1 MKLMSW
7 LTPLAALLLL
17 AGGYRVWGWPGVA
30 LASGGLV
37 MWLLL
42 HINRT
47 MQALQRA
54 SRQPIGHVGSA
65 VMLNARLKAGVTL
78 LHVIALT
85 RSLGQLLSAK
95 DEQPERYLWTD
106 AGNSSVRCEFR
117 DGKLVH
123 WELRRPDPTSVD
135 GDGPA
140 PP

>member
-1 MKLMSW
+1 MNWMRW
-7 LTPLAALLLL
+7 LIPLLALLLL

-42 HINRT
+42 HVNRT

-65 VMLNARLKAGVTL
+65 VMLNARLRRGVTL

-85 RSLGQLLSAK
+85 RSLGHLLSAK
-95 DEQPERYLWTD
+95 DEQPERYRWTD
-106 AGNSSVRCEFR
+106 AGDSSVTCEFR

-123 WELRRPDPTSVD
+123 WELRRPDPGRLDPDTA
-135 GDGPA
+135 A